1 MHSFLAFLEILMLI
15 YLYVQ
20 FNFVFDKENT
30 SIDNLLRKYRKI
42 QNTVAANGTLKKVF
56 LT

>member
-42 QNTVAANGTLKKVF
+42 QNTVAANGTLKKSF
-56 LT
+56 